1 MICSVLEV
9 VVLALCLELGFG
21 LMRKEI
27 LEPEFTEEMVRRDV
41 ILVVTFGE
49 KVRILEDELMG
60 FAKSGNFF

>member
-1 MICSVLEV
+1 M
-9 VVLALCLELGFG
+9 LALCLELGFG
-21 LMRKEI
+21 LMRKGI